1 MSKSIQRN
9 EIIALDG
16 FNFNPQR
23 DTFQPM
29 IKQLTNDLLENGFD
43 DVGPQITKIS
53 IHDDELTKFID
64 EFIIYNYNSNATSF
78 AEGAYGLDDPQ
89 APLFGQSVT
98 AWNIDGQ
105 YGSRTQA
112 IDDAFKMSLISRE
125 WVTGSAM
132 TSVSLGEYIRV
143 TPSSGNAGDVEYF
156 LVTKSGTNLSSAPSH
171 PNNLSGSV
179 ANAEFR
185 KVENVPG
192 WNEWFAKKSDPA
204 GITTVISGGVNKTAL
219 GPNAELFSY
228 LNPHPDMR
236 GGEDIWKTF
245 GFNSAAVSASTTI
258 PMVDTSFLVVGQT
271 LLEFTQGGTSITNST
286 AKIASINGRHQITVD
301 SAVTIDAGKSITFGT
316 DKSVFI
322 RPNDLKNGHYY
333 KVAPPIPKME
343 AQQKGYTGL
352 AGLARKIYQ
361 NEYAK
366 IKRCMTTSARSV
378 SFLPSLDSGI
388 NTNAKLRHYKEEP
401 QTDGTLMHHF
411 WISNFKDEFFF
422 PAGTVEPKKYKGD
435 MLIGLASGFTGNTFQ
450 VGDKYSFTFTHSPVG
465 SAPDQDI
472 VVDVVVENDN
482 TIEGFTKSVHKEFV
496 KTILADPKGGLYSA
510 KIKEDSVGVIEFESR
525 NIGENLAMSPT
536 RTARVNASLTN
547 AASTFVVDNPSS
559 STDVSAAGHASAV
572 TGNTY
577 TNGYVHELQ
586 IRNLQGSNIEDT
598 FTFTLTG
605 LIDEA
610 AADVT
615 QTTAVRDI
623 TINYESPTNLNP
635 SELAENL
642 KSVMEGNTYIK
653 SYMTVTAGSNFVSLK
668 YNSNSSGYMRKAEK
682 GASWGLLG
690 VGSATFASPAVT
702 IGETTSSTATL
713 NGFLVADLPTHAA
726 FSVNV
731 SSFYA
736 VDADYNDFDSGAGV
750 VTDPI
755 TATLNTTTSGVT
767 TAVENVRLSFPMAR
781 DFGTLANPVSGSYTV
796 SSAWESGE
804 FTNYSASYLARVL
817 HETHSPSTRP
827 EGPQVSFGAKT
838 IQDHPNVSHSGIAK
852 GLTSSEEFVKWS
864 GTIKIESFEYI
875 TDYSMGPIVLET
887 KSTDKL
893 SGNSGDQPWRL
904 RIDVQRGNEVKETSP
919 FVNSSILELTQEESE
934 SGSSEF
940 EHLSF
945 HTATKFQLKSDGDVS
960 QIEGRDGIKSAV
972 IREPGFMGALRPQFN
987 GYLET
992 ISHLVN
998 PRTNRTELAD
1008 TLLTGFNLRAG
1019 VVGTAHYNM
1028 DGNTVSQSSPIGNL
1042 AEVFPNSTGTTGTP
1056 SIPPSSSTGAAR
1068 TIDFGV
1074 LENGEYRYEE
1084 RYLVGTSSELVGD
1097 TPFNNGRLRLQ
1108 KGLFRRTGK
1117 SDPAIAVTYPMQY
1130 TLTVADHGIGFYV
1143 RDQASTAQSDDHAWF
1158 VIQRHV
1164 DATTGLADFSST
1176 NQPIHCVYQS
1186 SEPPVLYSD
1195 FLPYFT
1201 DKTTTRTSSL
1211 AYQGLYDKSGNYRF
1225 DFRIDELKDEE
1236 LKALEMDIQGRFRR
1250 FVVREKDVFKP
1261 WDRHVFAGL
1270 NERDSHAVLN
1280 PLEQLA
1286 LNDAGQLV
1294 IQFPNRLGS
1303 QRFLYT
1309 GTEIDLIAFCGAG
1322 AVGQDTLITSD
1333 RFSDAQVNGS
1343 ATNNN
1348 RRRLYKGMMSSE
1360 PYGNGMRILMMVGG
1374 WQGSTELVNMPTDV
1388 DTTLLSS

>member
-78 AEGAYGLDDPQ
+78 AEGAYGIDDP
-89 APLFGQSVT
+89 ANPVYGQSVT
-98 AWNIDGQ
+98 SWNIDGQ

-112 IDDAFKMSLISRE
+112 IDDAYKMSRE
-125 WVTGSAM
+125 ATEWTNVTENY
-132 TSVSLGEYIRV
+132 TLDEVV
-143 TPSSGNAGDVEYF
+143 TVGTDYF
-156 LVTKSGTNLSSAPSH
+156 LVTKTGENIGTAPTSPGSETSINEDAALFKKIENTPSWNQWLS
-171 PNNLSGSV
+171 V
-179 ANAEFR
+179 
-185 KVENVPG
+185 
-192 WNEWFAKKSDPA
+192 KSKPTS
-204 GITTVISGGVNKTAL
+204 ITQAVGNDVNKTAL
-219 GPNAELFSY
+219 GPNVELFSY

-258 PMVDTSFLVVGQT
+258 PMVDTTFLVVGQT
-271 LLEFTQGGTSITNST
+271 LLEFTQGGTLITDST

-316 DKSVFI
+316 DKSLFA

-333 KVAPPIPKME
+333 KAAPPIPKME
-343 AQQKGYTGL
+343 NQQKGYVGL
-352 AGLARKIYQ
+352 SGLARKIYQ

-450 VGDKYSFTFTHSPVG
+450 VGDTYSFAFTHSPVG

-482 TIEGFTKSVHKEFV
+482 TIQGFTQAVHRQFV

-510 KIKEDSVGVIEFESR
+510 KIKEGAIGVIEFESR
-525 NIGENLAMSPT
+525 TIGDNLTMTPA
-536 RTARVNASLTN
+536 RTARVNVSLTN
-547 AASTFVVDNPSS
+547 TATVFVVPHNTATMDVGATGA
-559 STDVSAAGHASAV
+559 TDV
-572 TGNTY
+572 TGQSVY
-577 TNGYVHELQ
+577 IDGYAHKVQ
-586 IRNLQGSNIEDT
+586 IRDLDGSNIEDT

-605 LIDEA
+605 LIDET

-635 SELAENL
+635 SELAEAL
-642 KSVMEGNTYIK
+642 KGVLEANAYIK
-653 SYMTVTAGSNFVSLK
+653 QYMTVTAGSNFIILEYS
-668 YNSNSSGYMRKAEK
+668 SASSGYMKKSLK
-682 GASWGLLG
+682 GVGWGLLA
-690 VGSATFASPAVT
+690 SASASITSPATT
-702 IGETTSSTATL
+702 IGETVAAQAQA
-713 NGFLVADLPTHAA
+713 NGFLVGDLPTHAA
-726 FSVNV
+726 FTVDV
-731 SSFYA
+731 TSFYA
-736 VDADYNDFDSGAGV
+736 VDADYNDFDSGVGV

-755 TATLNTTTSGVT
+755 TATLNTTTTGII

-796 SSAWESGE
+796 GSAWEDGE
-804 FTNYSASYLARVL
+804 LTNYSASYLARVL

-827 EGPQVSFGAKT
+827 EGPQISFGPKT

-852 GLTSSEEFVKWS
+852 GLISSDDFLKWN

-904 RIDVQRGNEVKETSP
+904 RIDVQRGNEVRETSP

-1008 TLLTGFNLRAG
+1008 TLKTGFNLRAG

-1028 DGNTVSQSSPIGNL
+1028 DGDTVAQSTPIGNL
-1042 AEVFPNSTGTTGTP
+1042 AKVFPNTTGTTGAP

-1164 DATTGLADFSST
+1164 DATTGLPDFSST

-1195 FLPYFT
+1195 FQPYFT
-1201 DKTTTRTSSL
+1201 DKTTTRTNSL
-1211 AYQGLYDKSGNYRF
+1211 AYQGLYDKAGNYRF